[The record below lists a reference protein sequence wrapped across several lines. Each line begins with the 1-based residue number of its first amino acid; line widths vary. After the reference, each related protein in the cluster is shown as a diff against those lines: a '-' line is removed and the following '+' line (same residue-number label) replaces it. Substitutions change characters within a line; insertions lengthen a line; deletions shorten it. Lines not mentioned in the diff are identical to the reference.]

1 MSLDRQDD
9 QTSSRLQRKRAK
21 KYREILR
28 TAAEVLT
35 ERGYS
40 GTSLDE
46 IAERLDVA
54 KATIYHY
61 VVSKDELISACVKQ
75 PSLEAMARLEAV
87 AASHE
92 NPAKRL
98 EALIRE
104 NLDSDCH
111 RLPRNKRRGDA
122 SIRIARTA
130 ALRISG
136 AARKARPAV
145 SGDHPG
151 RHREW
156 RIRSRRS
163 GGGTALPVRGHEP
176 RRRLGTRHAG
186 ANAADN
192 RGDRGQPHAH
202 VSARQ
207 ALALATCPV
216 WLR

>member
-104 NLDSDCH
+104 NSILIVD

-136 AARKARPAV
+136 AARRARPASRRPSRPALRV
-145 SGDHPG
+145 AH
-151 RHREW
+151 
-156 RIRSRRS
+156 RSRRF
-163 GGGTALPVRGHEP
+163 GGRTALPDAAMNHAAVSVRGTP
-176 RRRLGTRHAG
+176 AQMRQQS
-186 ANAADN
+186 
-192 RGDRGQPHAH
+192 RGSSTA
-202 VSARQ
+202 
-207 ALALATCPV
+207 
-216 WLR
+216 

>member
-104 NLDSDCH
+104 NLILIVIDC
-111 RLPRNKRRGDA
+111 REISGVVMR

-192 RGDRGQPHAH
+192 RGIVDSLMRMF
-202 VSARQ
+202 
-207 ALALATCPV
+207 
-216 WLR
+216 LRVKRSR